1 MQTFGGLMLGLGV
14 INLVRL
20 AGLSADLRIHLL
32 EVLVSMALYGGGMM
46 WLGWRLGRGRPN
58 GREAALIGG
67 GLATAL
73 LFVLEFVFYTG
84 PRTCCC
90 SPPSTFLRSGS
101 MRRCPTGCASL
112 RLLDCS

>member
-1 MQTFGGLMLGLGV
+1 MLVLGV

-84 PRTCCC
+84 PTDLLLFATIDVLALGFYAQV
-90 SPPSTFLRSGS
+90 SYWLRK
-101 MRRCPTGCASL
+101 PATT
-112 RLLDCS
+112 